1 MHRETGIETFCDL
14 IYNMEHIHEII
25 KSVNKTKHTWE
36 TVYIYV
42 HVSTN
47 DSFLRNEEKQS
58 KNPYNV
64 HGL

>member
-1 MHRETGIETFCDL
+1 MGNRI
-14 IYNMEHIHEII
+14 
-25 KSVNKTKHTWE
+25 
-36 TVYIYV
+36 YIYV

-58 KNPYNV
+58 KYPYNV

>member
-1 MHRETGIETFCDL
+1 
-14 IYNMEHIHEII
+14 MEHIHEII
-25 KSVNKTKHTWE
+25 KSVNKTKHTWD
-36 TVYIYV
+36 TVYICV

>member
-1 MHRETGIETFCDL
+1 
-14 IYNMEHIHEII
+14 MEHIYEII
-25 KSVNKTKHTWE
+25 KSVNKTKHTWD
-36 TVYIYV
+36 TVYICV